1 MSDLV
6 SDDTVLVA
14 FVLVVLFPL
23 FVIGAGELDE
33 QLRQRQSSLRP
44 ALSTIR
50 TWALPLAAA
59 WLLLVA
65 LFDADRENL
74 FIRIVLTGIV
84 VSIAAAALSLWRV
97 LVQRYRA
104 RPRPAGETGLPQLV
118 LLLPRL
124 AIALTAAIV
133 IVGTVWDVDL
143 SSAAAAFGVG
153 SLVVSF
159 ALQDTLSG
167 LASGVLLLTDQPF
180 RPGDWIK
187 ADDIEGRV
195 VDINWRSSRIQDRN
209 GDLRIVPNAT
219 LAGASITNFD
229 QPTSLHR
236 VVVPVQVAY
245 VNPPTLAKEMLLDA
259 ARSTRG
265 VLADP
270 APNIVVVGIDDPLM
284 SYEAH
289 LWIDDFAIA
298 PRVSSDFGSLV
309 WYMSERHEVPL
320 PSPAYDLYVYDGVA
334 AGQGGRVDR
343 AELRRRLRCSPLLD
357 RLGEDEVDRL
367 AVGSRAARYA
377 AGEVIWTAGLGPR
390 DLYLLQQGAARLT
403 IDDPVGGTVDVN
415 DLAAGELFG
424 LVVPSPQWTQPPR
437 IVALEDCEVIVVD
450 AETATAAASRHPELA
465 DALNRLSSTRTRRI
479 DRLVQLRLRAT
490 QGSSEQ
496 LVEGVEE

>member
-1 MSDLV
+1 MSDLL

-23 FVIGAGELDE
+23 LVIGAGELDE
-33 QLRQRQSSLRP
+33 RLRQRQSTLRA
-44 ALSTIR
+44 ALTTIR

-65 LFDADRENL
+65 LFGAERENVV
-74 FIRIVLTGIV
+74 IRIVLTGIV
-84 VSIAAAALSLWRV
+84 VSTAAASLSLWRV
-97 LVQRYRA
+97 LVQRYQS
-104 RPRPAGETGLPQLV
+104 RPRPAGESGLPQLV

-124 AIALTAAIV
+124 AIAFTAAIV
-133 IVGTVWDVDL
+133 IVGSVWDIDL

-219 LAGASITNFD
+219 LAGASITNYD

-265 VLADP
+265 VVADP
-270 APNIVVVGIDDPLM
+270 APAIRVVGIDDPLM

-289 LWIDDFAIA
+289 LWIDDFEIA
-298 PRVSSDFGSLV
+298 PRVASDFGSLV
-309 WYMSERHEVPL
+309 WYMSERHGVPL

-334 AGQGGRVDR
+334 ASQGARVDR

-357 RLGEDEVDRL
+357 QLGEDEVDRL

-377 AGEVIWTAGLGPR
+377 AGEVIWSAGAGPR
-390 DLYLLQQGAARLT
+390 DVYLLHQGRARLAV
-403 IDDPVGGTVDVN
+403 DDALGRSIDVN
-415 DLAAGELFG
+415 DLAVGELFG
-424 LVVPSPQWTQPPR
+424 LIVPSPKWTDTPHV
-437 IVALEDCEVIVVD
+437 VALDDCEVIVID

-465 DALNRLSSTRTRRI
+465 DSLNRLSSTRTRRI
-479 DRLVQLRLRAT
+479 DRVVQLRHQAM
-490 QGSSEQ
+490 QDQPGPIAGGPGE
-496 LVEGVEE
+496 

>member
-1 MSDLV
+1 MN
-6 SDDTVLVA
+6 DDTVLVA

-23 FVIGAGELDE
+23 LVIGAGELDE
-33 QLRQRQSSLRP
+33 RLRQRQSTLRP
-44 ALSTIR
+44 ALTTIR

-65 LFDADRENL
+65 LFGADRENVV
-74 FIRIVLTGIV
+74 IRVVLTGIV
-84 VSIAAAALSLWRV
+84 TAVAAASLSLWRV

-104 RPRPAGETGLPQLV
+104 RPRPAGDSGLPQLV

-124 AIALTAAIV
+124 AIALTAALV
-133 IVGTVWDVDL
+133 IVGTVWDIDL

-195 VDINWRSSRIQDRN
+195 VDINWRSTRIHDRN

-229 QPTSLHR
+229 QPSSLHR

-265 VLADP
+265 VLAEP
-270 APNIVVVGIDDPLM
+270 APVIRVVGIDDPLM
-284 SYEAH
+284 SYEAQ
-289 LWIDDFAIA
+289 LWIDDFEIA
-298 PRVSSDFGSLV
+298 PRVASDFGSLV
-309 WYMSERHEVPL
+309 WYMSERHGVPL

-334 AGQGGRVDR
+334 AGQSGRVDR
-343 AELRRRLRCSPLLD
+343 AELRRRLRGSPLLD

-367 AVGSRAARYA
+367 AVGARAARYA
-377 AGEVIWTAGLGPR
+377 AGEVIWTAGAGPR
-390 DLYLLQQGAARLT
+390 DLYVLHHGRARLAV
-403 IDDPVGGTVDVN
+403 DDAEGRVVEVSDVT
-415 DLAAGELFG
+415 AGELFG
-424 LVVPSPQWTQPPR
+424 LVVPSPRWPRPPR
-437 IVALEDCEVIVVD
+437 IVALDDCEVVVVD
-450 AETATAAASRHPELA
+450 AETATAAASRHPDLA
-465 DALNRLSSTRTRRI
+465 DALNRLSTTRTRRI
-479 DRLVQLRLRAT
+479 DRLVELRREVT
-490 QGSSEQ
+490 DGQVDPVPGGSAE
-496 LVEGVEE
+496 